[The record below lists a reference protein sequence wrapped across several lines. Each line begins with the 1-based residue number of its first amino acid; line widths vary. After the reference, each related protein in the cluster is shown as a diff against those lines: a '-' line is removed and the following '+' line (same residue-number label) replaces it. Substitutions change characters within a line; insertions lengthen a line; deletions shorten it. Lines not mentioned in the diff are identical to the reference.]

1 MFKNSPRSRPN
12 VNSVSEE
19 HRQPLLHSREDLN
32 DETLFT
38 ADDDFGEE
46 LEGTSAL
53 GTPKTSRGTHNVT
66 FKEDA
71 QLIAPPL
78 RSTTSSR
85 ETRQLLHLHQQSS
98 ILS

>member
-1 MFKNSPRSRPN
+1 MFKNPSRSHPN
-12 VNSVSEE
+12 VNSGLEE

-32 DETLFT
+32 DHHAETLFT
-38 ADDDFGEE
+38 ANDDSGEE

-53 GTPKTSRGTHNVT
+53 ETKTARGTHNTVT
-66 FKEDA
+66 FKEDV

-85 ETRQLLHLHQQSS
+85 ETRQ
-98 ILS
+98 

>member
-1 MFKNSPRSRPN
+1 MFKNSSRSRPN
-12 VNSVSEE
+12 VNSGTEE
-19 HRQPLLHSREDLN
+19 HSQPLLHSREDLN
-32 DETLFT
+32 DHAETLFT

-53 GTPKTSRGTHNVT
+53 ETPKTARGTHNVT
-66 FKEDA
+66 FKEDV

-85 ETRQLLHLHQQSS
+85 ETRQ
-98 ILS
+98 